1 MIGTILFVTFLVL
14 LVIGAPI
21 ALCLGAAA
29 LLVVFTTGD
38 VSPIVLGQRMF
49 GSLDS
54 FTIMA
59 IPLFMLAGNL
69 MSSGGISKR
78 LTDFC
83 DAILGWMPGGLGVV
97 SILSCM
103 IFGALS
109 GSPTAT
115 CAAIGSIMVPAMIE
129 AGYDKRFALASVA
142 VPGVLAVL
150 FLHQPL

>member
-59 IPLFMLAGNL
+59 IPLFMLAGNFFGCL
-69 MSSGGISKR
+69 RSCGIS
-78 LTDFC
+78 
-83 DAILGWMPGGLGVV
+83 
-97 SILSCM
+97 
-103 IFGALS
+103 
-109 GSPTAT
+109 
-115 CAAIGSIMVPAMIE
+115 VPADVSKDRI
-129 AGYDKRFALASVA
+129 
-142 VPGVLAVL
+142 
-150 FLHQPL
+150 

>member
-1 MIGTILFVTFLVL
+1 MLRQKRKQQKVRARNYDILFVTFLVL

-83 DAILGWMPGGLGVV
+83 DAILGWMPGIDSVLYDFW
-97 SILSCM
+97 SIIRFSDSNLCCNRKYY
-103 IFGALS
+103 GA
-109 GSPTAT
+109 G
-115 CAAIGSIMVPAMIE
+115 
-129 AGYDKRFALASVA
+129 DD
-142 VPGVLAVL
+142 
-150 FLHQPL
+150 

>member
-78 LTDFC
+78 LTDF
-83 DAILGWMPGGLGVV
+83 L
-97 SILSCM
+97 
-103 IFGALS
+103 
-109 GSPTAT
+109 
-115 CAAIGSIMVPAMIE
+115 
-129 AGYDKRFALASVA
+129 
-142 VPGVLAVL
+142 
-150 FLHQPL
+150 

>member
-83 DAILGWMPGGLGVV
+83 DAILGWMPGGKCCIDSVLYD
-97 SILSCM
+97 
-103 IFGALS
+103 F
-109 GSPTAT
+109 
-115 CAAIGSIMVPAMIE
+115 GSITGSRQQP
-129 AGYDKRFALASVA
+129 
-142 VPGVLAVL
+142 VLQSEVL
-150 FLHQPL
+150 WCRR

>member
-54 FTIMA
+54 ET
-59 IPLFMLAGNL
+59 
-69 MSSGGISKR
+69 
-78 LTDFC
+78 
-83 DAILGWMPGGLGVV
+83 V
-97 SILSCM
+97 
-103 IFGALS
+103 
-109 GSPTAT
+109 
-115 CAAIGSIMVPAMIE
+115 
-129 AGYDKRFALASVA
+129 
-142 VPGVLAVL
+142 
-150 FLHQPL
+150 Q